1 MNIAKVTY
9 EDKEAIQN
17 DETIAEKNKVTAN
30 NMNQIKKAI
39 NDNADFLTEVKNTV
53 DELNGDVG
61 NIKIVQ
67 TAQNSTISNMNNA
80 IEQNSEEIYENANNI
95 IALQKENTALKEE
108 LERQKEDNK
117 LNGLTEDN
125 EGEML
130 HITNTTG
137 ARFNSLEIFGNEK
150 QETRSGKN
158 IYGAGSKWFNNI
170 GGTNLNVSERTDSSC
185 VLTATGRGFTSFGS
199 GQAGGSSEYRTEIE
213 PNTEYTFSLKAEL
226 LSGSNGIGI
235 YGFFSKDGSSE
246 YFSEKH
252 VDYADEITFVTPE
265 DAKYFYFRVDIFNA
279 SASYRISEIQ
289 LEKGS
294 KATEFEEYGAMPSFD
309 CPSEVK
315 AVGNNINIYNEKTA
329 ELNKYISG
337 TLGELGTS
345 SLSKVSDYIELTE
358 DEYVINF
365 TNDSNLRGYSFFDIN
380 KKFVSGEDNK
390 KAPYTVQK
398 PTNAKYIRFAAPIN
412 ALDVKIEEG
421 NQATPYSPY
430 NMGSVEIDVVNKNW
444 LKLEDIEE
452 TTSKG
457 ITYSCKKGIL
467 KIQGTATAGVQ
478 INLAYNIVLKPNTYN
493 HSVNTIIKGLYLSFD
508 NIRDTMLNQQNGI
521 TKTFNI
527 DIEKTY
533 SKYFLWIDANTTVDL
548 ELKPQLEIGEQA
560 TSYVEHQSQTKIM
573 PIQQEMLEGD
583 YISDIEHH
591 GWKKKILNGTD
602 VTDNGGTFAEFQTN
616 GNIARTIS
624 IPDLLVTNVRY
635 DIKCEELP
643 ARGES
648 VWAGVDYGINTY
660 IGQAKILVSIPIEE
674 IKTVYENELTVD
686 NYVAAFNAY
695 LSAKPITIY
704 YKLATPID
712 LELTE
717 EQKIASEQ
725 IKQAHTYKEVTNV
738 YTEDEV
744 GAIIKT
750 NTNVDL
756 KSLINNIQEQLIAE

>member
-1 MNIAKVTY
+1 MAVKKISTLNAHENPSTNENEFDIENYMNVNWEKIIDVVDNNADELIEAQEKQEEQSTAIQTL
-9 EDKEAIQN
+9 DKE
-17 DETIAEKNKVTAN
+17 
-30 NMNQIKKAI
+30 IK
-39 NDNADFLTEVKNTV
+39 
-53 DELNGDVG
+53 LNSD
-61 NIKIVQ
+61 
-67 TAQNSTISNMNNA
+67 A
-80 IEQNSEEIYENANNI
+80 IEENSKSIEELTA
-95 IALQKENTALKEE
+95 ENTALKEE
-108 LERQKEDNK
+108 LERQKEDNR

-125 EGEML
+125 EGELL

-150 QETRSGKN
+150 QKTREGYNKLENHLQSQTINGVN
-158 IYGAGSKWFNNI
+158 IVINSDKSI
-170 GGTNLNVSERTDSSC
+170 TLNG
-185 VLTATGRGFTSFGS
+185 TATAFFQLILLDTDDTPIILSPK
-199 GQAGGSSEYRTEIE
+199 T
-213 PNTEYTFSLKAEL
+213 YTMSLKGKILGINFVGTE
-226 LSGSNGIGI
+226 NGVDVPYLASTVTTESVQKTYQSETTITKILCAISQGTQLNNVKLYPMI
-235 YGFFSKDGSSE
+235 YEGTDEKE
-246 YFSEKH
+246 Y
-252 VDYADEITFVTPE
+252 
-265 DAKYFYFRVDIFNA
+265 
-279 SASYRISEIQ
+279 
-289 LEKGS
+289 
-294 KATEFEEYGAMPSFD
+294 EEYGAMPSFD
-309 CPSEVK
+309 YPSEVK

-602 VTDNGGTFAEFQTN
+602 VTDNGGTFAEFQAN

-756 KSLINNIQEQLIAE
+756 KSIINNIQEQLIAE